1 MNEVNL
7 EHASLDDAVQALKGA
22 ARGIVKIGVSKPL
35 PVPDNGSSVEGEA
48 NYTYNTVQQLY
59 EYNTRLY
66 KYALKDSL
74 RNIL

>member
-48 NYTYNTVQQLY
+48 NYTYIILHNSYRSTILY
-59 EYNTRLY
+59 T
-66 KYALKDSL
+66 YALKNSL